1 MRVPRA
7 AGKVRGVSHL
17 GKTRFVFGLLLSGR
31 LLCACTGG
39 GSSGTSC
46 NPDDQDGILGGKMT
60 VLLSVSDTAFAVGG
74 VDSGSTEP
82 NVAVEN
88 KSQVTLTLTNVGT
101 MPHGLSIACIPTGLP
116 AGCPAQ
122 SCFPDDANIAPLGP
136 GESATVTFTTP
147 AQEGAYRFTS
157 DEQADAAADTD
168 GGAPALVGQFV
179 LM

>member
-1 MRVPRA
+1 MSSR
-7 AGKVRGVSHL
+7 GKM
-17 GKTRFVFGLLLSGR
+17 RFVFALLLSGR
-31 LLCACTGG
+31 LLCGCAGG

-60 VLLSVSDTAFAVGG
+60 VLLSVSDTGFAVGG

-101 MPHGLSIACIPTGLP
+101 MPHGLRIACIPSGLP
-116 AGCPAQ
+116 AACPAE
-122 SCFPDDANIAPLGP
+122 SCFPDAANIAPLAP
-136 GESATVTFTTP
+136 GESATVTFVTP
-147 AQEGAYRFTS
+147 AQEGAYPFTS

-168 GGAPALVGQFV
+168 AGVPALVGQFV